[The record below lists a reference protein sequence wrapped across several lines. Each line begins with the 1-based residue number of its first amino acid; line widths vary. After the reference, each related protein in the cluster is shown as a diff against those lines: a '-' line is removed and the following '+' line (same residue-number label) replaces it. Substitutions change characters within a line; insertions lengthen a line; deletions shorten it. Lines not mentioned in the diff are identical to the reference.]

1 VRGRLFVFAMGL
13 CLSSVLLTGC
23 GDSQRDGST
32 GDGTI
37 QPSTAKF
44 AGEYPV
50 KVVCTT
56 GMVAD
61 MVKAIGGEHV
71 QVERLMG
78 EGVDPHIY
86 EPTMKDNTLLARA
99 DVVFYNG
106 LHLEPKMH
114 DVFVAM
120 SRKKPVSAI
129 GNFLKTS
136 KPDEL
141 IPLEG
146 DLFDPHIW
154 FDPTLWSACVPG
166 VVETLSRFDE
176 KNAANYAS
184 SGKEYETKILE
195 LVEYG
200 REQIAAIPEPRYLI
214 TAHDAFSYFG
224 RAFDINVSAIQG
236 VSTESEASVGRFSEL
251 VDLMVE
257 NKIKAVFAE
266 SSINSKNVEALLEG
280 CKAKNHNVTL
290 GGELYSDALG
300 PETSPAGEY
309 LGMVRHNI
317 DTIAAALK

>member
-1 VRGRLFVFAMGL
+1 MSLALL
-13 CLSSVLLTGC
+13 CGVALLAAVGC
-23 GDSQRDGST
+23 GGAED
-32 GDGTI
+32 GDGEKNTV
-37 QPSTAKF
+37 QPSAATF
-44 AGEYPV
+44 DGQYPI
-50 KVVCTT
+50 KIVCTT

-61 MVKAIGGEHV
+61 MIAAVGGENV

-86 EPTMKDNTLLARA
+86 EPTMKDNTLLARG
-99 DVVFYNG
+99 DMVFYNG

-120 SRKKPVSAI
+120 SKKKPVFAI
-129 GNFLKTS
+129 GDFLKEAHAE
-136 KPDEL
+136 KL
-141 IPLEG
+141 IALEG

-154 FDPTLWSACVPG
+154 FDPELWSACVPG
-166 VVETLSRFDE
+166 VIETLSKFDST
-176 KNAANYAS
+176 NADAYAS
-184 SGKEYETKILE
+184 RGEAYKQKILE
-195 LVEYG
+195 LVQYG
-200 REQIAAIPEPRYLI
+200 RDRINEVPTPRYLV

-224 RAFDINVSAIQG
+224 RAFDVNVSAIQG
-236 VSTESEASVGRFSEL
+236 VSTEAEASVGRFSEL

-280 CKAKNHNVTL
+280 CKAKNHEVKL

-300 PETSPAGEY
+300 PENSEAGEY

-317 DTIAAALK
+317 DTIAEALK